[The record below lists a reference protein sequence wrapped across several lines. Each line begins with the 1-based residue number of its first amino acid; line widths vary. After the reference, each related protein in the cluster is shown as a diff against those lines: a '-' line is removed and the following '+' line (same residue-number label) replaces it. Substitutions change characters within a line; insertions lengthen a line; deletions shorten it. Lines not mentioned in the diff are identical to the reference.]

1 MFRLTALLA
10 VAATAL
16 ALVASIGAAPAAP
29 VKLKGSVGPGT
40 TIVLKKGSSKV
51 STLKRGR
58 YTFVVS
64 DRSSEHNFRI
74 KGPVSRQITSI
85 SRDRDEDGHAHAEA
99 RALHVRLRPT
109 RRLHEGQLPR
119 QVARTTGARSVA
131 TWPHSFFS

>member
-1 MFRLTALLA
+1 MIRLTALLA

-29 VKLKGSVGPGT
+29 VKLKGFVGPGT
-40 TIVLKKGSSKV
+40 TIVIKKGSSKV

-85 SRDRDEDGHAHAEA
+85 SATGTKTVTLTLKPGRYTYVCDPHAGFMKGSF
-99 RALHVRLRPT
+99 RVR
-109 RRLHEGQLPR
+109 
-119 QVARTTGARSVA
+119 
-131 TWPHSFFS
+131 

>member
-1 MFRLTALLA
+1 MIRLTALLA

-29 VKLKGSVGPGT
+29 VKLKGSVGPGA
-40 TIVLKKGSSKV
+40 TIVLKKGASKV

-64 DRSSEHNFRI
+64 DRSSDHNFRI

-85 SRDRDEDGHAHAEA
+85 SATGTKTVTLTLKPGRYTYVCDPHA
-99 RALHVRLRPT
+99 
-109 RRLHEGQLPR
+109 
-119 QVARTTGARSVA
+119 
-131 TWPHSFFS
+131 SFMKGSFRVK

>member
-29 VKLKGSVGPGT
+29 AAAVKLKGSVGPGT

-58 YTFVVS
+58 YTFVIS
-64 DRSSEHNFRI
+64 DRSKEHNFRI

-85 SRDRDEDGHAHAEA
+85 SATGTKTITLTLKPGRYTYVCDPHAGFMKGSF
-99 RALHVRLRPT
+99 RVR
-109 RRLHEGQLPR
+109 
-119 QVARTTGARSVA
+119 
-131 TWPHSFFS
+131 